1 MAKRIL
7 IMGAGAVGSYV
18 GGYMARMGEDVI
30 FVDPWPEHVSTIN
43 NNGLTLEGLTTEEC
57 FNTPARAISLTE
69 VQSLAREAPIDIA
82 FICVKSYD
90 TAWATMLIKDYL
102 SPTGFCVSLQKLHQ

>member
-43 NNGLTLEGLTTEEC
+43 NN
-57 FNTPARAISLTE
+57 
-69 VQSLAREAPIDIA
+69 
-82 FICVKSYD
+82 
-90 TAWATMLIKDYL
+90 
-102 SPTGFCVSLQKLHQ
+102 

>member
-30 FVDPWPEHVSTIN
+30 FVDP
-43 NNGLTLEGLTTEEC
+43 GLGHITVIMDDVESLTTEMFKHSGSDDW
-57 FNTPARAISLTE
+57 FNGCNLSG
-69 VQSLAREAPIDIA
+69 EAPVDIA
-82 FICVKSYD
+82 FMRKVTRY
-90 TAWATMLIKDYL
+90 
-102 SPTGFCVSLQKLHQ
+102 SLGNNAH

>member
-30 FVDPWPEHVSTIN
+30 FVDP
-43 NNGLTLEGLTTEEC
+43 GLNMC
-57 FNTPARAISLTE
+57 
-69 VQSLAREAPIDIA
+69 Q
-82 FICVKSYD
+82 
-90 TAWATMLIKDYL
+90 L
-102 SPTGFCVSLQKLHQ
+102 SIIMD

>member
-57 FNTPARAISLTE
+57 FNTPARAICLTE

-82 FICVKSYD
+82 FTIQLGQQCSLKTIYHQPGS
-90 TAWATMLIKDYL
+90 
-102 SPTGFCVSLQKLHQ
+102 VSLCRIASMRKR

>member
-18 GGYMARMGEDVI
+18 GGYMARMGENVI

-57 FNTPARAISLTE
+57 FNTPARAISLTA
-69 VQSLAREAPIDIA
+69 VQSLARAAPIDIA
-82 FICVKSYD
+82 FI
-90 TAWATMLIKDYL
+90 
-102 SPTGFCVSLQKLHQ
+102 